1 MKRVL
6 NHAVNQEQQTQGFQ
20 VLQNS
25 VGSAHRKIAS
35 GKKILKHWQ
44 NGQTKE
50 TKLAD

>member
-6 NHAVNQEQQTQGFQ
+6 NHAVSQEQQTQGFQ

-35 GKKILKHWQ
+35 GKKYLNIGKMAKPKRL
-44 NGQTKE
+44 N
-50 TKLAD
+50 